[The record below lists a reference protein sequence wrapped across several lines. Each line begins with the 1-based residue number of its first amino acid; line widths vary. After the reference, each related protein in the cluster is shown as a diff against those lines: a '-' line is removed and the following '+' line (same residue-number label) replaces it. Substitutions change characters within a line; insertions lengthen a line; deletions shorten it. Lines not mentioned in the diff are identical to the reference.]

1 MVFFLSPEGEV
12 YARYGGRD
20 AEGPDTRQSLAG
32 LDYTMASVL
41 RTHAAREK
49 EYAPRSAEG
58 PKFIREVAG
67 SRRGGHCMHCHQVRE
82 TLNDD
87 LRKAGKWTRDMAWRY
102 PLPENIGLEL
112 EVDRGNVVKGV
123 KERSPAAAAGLAAGD
138 VLRRLGGVPIH
149 SFADAQL
156 ALDRAPKAGTVE
168 VVWRRGDG
176 ERAAKL
182 TLAEGWRKT
191 DIGWRPSLQRL
202 VPTVR
207 LSGDDLTA
215 DEKKALGLSAR
226 QLAFRQQAR
235 VSAPAKAAGVR
246 AGDVILG
253 VDGRP
258 FETDANEFLR
268 HVQSHYLI
276 GDTVT
281 LNVLRDGKRLD
292 LPMTLGR

>member
-1 MVFFLSPEGEV
+1 V

-20 AEGPDTRQSLAG
+20 AEGPDTRQSLEG

-41 RTHAAREK
+41 RTHEGREK
-49 EYAPRSAEG
+49 EYAPRSTEG

-67 SRRGGHCMHCHQVRE
+67 SRRGGRCMHCHQVKE
-82 TLNDD
+82 ALNDD
-87 LRKAGKWTRDMAWRY
+87 LRKSGKWTRDMAWRY
-102 PLPENIGLEL
+102 PLPENVGLEL
-112 EVDRGNVVKGV
+112 EVDRGNVVKRV
-123 KERSPAAAAGLAAGD
+123 KERSPASVSGLAAGD

-149 SFADAQL
+149 SFADAQF
-156 ALDRAPKAGTVE
+156 ALDRAPKSGTVE
-168 VVWRRGDG
+168 VVWRRGDK
-176 ERAAKL
+176 ERTAKL
-182 TLAEGWRKT
+182 TLADGWRKT

-202 VPTVR
+202 VPSAR
-207 LSGDDLTA
+207 LYGDDLTA

-235 VSAPAKAAGVR
+235 VSTPAQAAGVR

-258 FETDANEFLR
+258 FETDAGGFVR
-268 HVQSHYLI
+268 YVQSNYLI
-276 GDTVT
+276 GDKVT